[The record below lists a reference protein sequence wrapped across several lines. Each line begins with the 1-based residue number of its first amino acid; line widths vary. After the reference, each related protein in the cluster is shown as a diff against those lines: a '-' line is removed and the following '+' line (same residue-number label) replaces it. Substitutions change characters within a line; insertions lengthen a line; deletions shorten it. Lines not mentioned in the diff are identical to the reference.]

1 MQCHSVCYVII
12 PIVLSNFSAFGFASG
27 VTSKMGGTWNVG
39 IYHRT
44 CNGSGSKKEEIC
56 LHPTNLTLLMA
67 NHPTNATPYWK
78 VSPLLI
84 AKMNYS
90 EPWFLRHIVYSDLNF
105 NSASVR
111 RELGGGL
118 LYDTWSFWTNHRSEH
133 LLMLFHLGP
142 DTELIYIISAF
153 ALHTF
158 VFCDSMVLQKVL
170 FWCGRVGLHT
180 SQFGV

>member
-105 NSASVR
+105 NSASFR
-111 RELGGGL
+111 RELWEGGVIVWHLKL
-118 LYDTWSFWTNHRSEH
+118 LNKPSEW
-133 LLMLFHLGP
+133 
-142 DTELIYIISAF
+142 AF
-153 ALHTF
+153 ANVVSPWAWHWAYIYYICF
-158 VFCDSMVLQKVL
+158 RFAYFCLL
-170 FWCGRVGLHT
+170 W
-180 SQFGV
+180 